1 VIEVNGCYGTVLW
14 SVNQQLFAML
24 PRQDRE
30 TVLDITGQDVIGPFF
45 ERTTNRLLYQVGYT
59 GPPSSGFCTDSSLET
74 VESGCAYGQVIW
86 QISQG
91 LWDVIPEDQ
100 RSVLLEMV
108 TELIHAFFHTDIQ
121 HPLQHYALRKLHGG

>member
-74 VESGCAYGQVIW
+74 VESGCLRTGNLA
-86 QISQG
+86 
-91 LWDVIPEDQ
+91 DQ
-100 RSVLLEMV
+100 PGPVGCHPRRP
-108 TELIHAFFHTDIQ
+108 TECTAGD
-121 HPLQHYALRKLHGG
+121 GD